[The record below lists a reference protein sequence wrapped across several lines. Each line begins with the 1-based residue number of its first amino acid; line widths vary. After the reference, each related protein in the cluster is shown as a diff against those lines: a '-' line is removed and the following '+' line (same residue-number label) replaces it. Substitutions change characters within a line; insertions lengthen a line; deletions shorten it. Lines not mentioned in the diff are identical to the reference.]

1 MSDIMSPARAMP
13 TVETVP
19 EARDADLGPNG
30 EQQQEH
36 PRLQDHRGSQD
47 TASRENSWLPSIKDD
62 LLIRRHQ
69 TGSPQLHPLLKPRPR
84 SRDRRRSSGIP
95 VARPDTQRRAS
106 ADFTWHGFEE
116 DHAGSSASDL
126 DPRSSLPVSRKPTRE
141 QKRARLSPQSAL
153 SGLPLPAARLSTREI
168 SRSDEPTPKRTPSTG
183 MVSEPPVAA
192 VDHDAAV
199 EVGNPSIPDF
209 LNKLDE
215 DLPAAAVDGIEQN
228 MAEAASWGGANN
240 DGKASPSAQSSS
252 SSSTSGSPYSDLS
265 SERTTDTERSSS
277 PERSVESDETPV
289 ATVLN
294 SIESSLHTI
303 DTKRRS
309 SLFDID
315 RYGTPEMPR
324 GTANLPHIPVSV
336 LTPRVPNQ
344 GHPKHLPRA
353 EKLPL
358 SGYELL
364 ASRISAS
371 SAADPMPRS
380 HPGSSASSS
389 STATPRE
396 HIPRRHSSASNI
408 FYRNSLLEPEPTIQ
422 PIYRRFKAMNHRLL
436 LHLQDEL
443 SELEEQ
449 LHRLDTADT
458 QTRRLQ
464 NRILPASRRAEA
476 QAGGELQSH
485 KADILAKIG
494 LKLGQY
500 SESFPVQRLGVA
512 RQHEDTDHRSTD
524 HAMASFTA
532 TRDIPSPSSSDVNEY
547 RRYLATHQPVTEIE
561 ARFLDSTDDLVNLAP
576 PPTRTTSSSS
586 SAPSRTPS
594 PLSSG
599 ALAAVAAAAR
609 DQHYYQALK
618 STLDASSVANEPAP
632 APTSAPTSAP
642 TPAPAPAASSAATVL
657 PEEPPSSP
665 IPIPGT
671 MHGNSWRT
679 NRGHL
684 RGSSSVSHSASPGL
698 VGLGLG
704 SAGLPTP
711 RGTTRPRSSSE
722 AITPRVFTP
731 RSGTPPVVGKAD
743 LACAPPAAV
752 PTIKIEKPA
761 ISSSSSSF
769 TKGQVEEA
777 ESHASPVVLHVAI
790 ALAVAVL
797 LPILAFPS
805 IPGILGRLIVVF
817 LVGMSVAGSVV
828 QSGSVVG
835 PGSSAAGGYS
845 RDLFVSVAVYT
856 GVMGVVAG
864 VF

>member
-1 MSDIMSPARAMP
+1 M
-13 TVETVP
+13 VP
-19 EARDADLGPNG
+19 E
-30 EQQQEH
+30 
-36 PRLQDHRGSQD
+36 
-47 TASRENSWLPSIKDD
+47 
-62 LLIRRHQ
+62 
-69 TGSPQLHPLLKPRPR
+69 PQ
-84 SRDRRRSSGIP
+84 
-95 VARPDTQRRAS
+95 
-106 ADFTWHGFEE
+106 
-116 DHAGSSASDL
+116 
-126 DPRSSLPVSRKPTRE
+126 
-141 QKRARLSPQSAL
+141 
-153 SGLPLPAARLSTREI
+153 
-168 SRSDEPTPKRTPSTG
+168 
-183 MVSEPPVAA
+183 VAA
-192 VDHDAAV
+192 GDNDAAID
-199 EVGNPSIPDF
+199 VGKPSIPDF
-209 LNKLDE
+209 LDKLDE
-215 DLPAAAVDGIEQN
+215 DVPAAEQG

-277 PERSVESDETPV
+277 PERSVDGDETPV
-289 ATVLN
+289 APVLN
-294 SIESSLHTI
+294 FVESNLHAAT
-303 DTKRRS
+303 TKRRS
-309 SLFDID
+309 SLFDVD

-371 SAADPMPRS
+371 SAAEPMPRS

-408 FYRNSLLEPEPTIQ
+408 GYRSSLLEPEPTIQ

-464 NRILPASRRAEA
+464 NRILPASRRAEVL
-476 QAGGELQSH
+476 AGGELQSH

-500 SESFPVQRLGVA
+500 SEYYPEREGLALPRLS
-512 RQHEDTDHRSTD
+512 HENTDHPSID
-524 HAMASFTA
+524 HAMTSFTA
-532 TRDIPSPSSSDVNEY
+532 TRDIPSPSPSDVNEY

-561 ARFLDSTDDLVNLAP
+561 ARFLDSTDDLVTLAP
-576 PPTRTTSSSS
+576 PPTTETSSSTS
-586 SAPSRTPS
+586 PAPSRTPS

-609 DQHYYQALK
+609 DQHYYQTLK
-618 STLDASSVANEPAP
+618 STLDASSAAANE
-632 APTSAPTSAP
+632 PTSAPISVP
-642 TPAPAPAASSAATVL
+642 TPAPAPTTSGAAAPSAL
-657 PEEPPSSP
+657 PEEPLASP

-711 RGTTRPRSSSE
+711 RGVTRPRSSSE

-731 RSGTPPVVGKAD
+731 RSGTPPVIGLGKAD
-743 LACAPPAAV
+743 AYPGPASSAAV

-761 ISSSSSSF
+761 LSSSSS
-769 TKGQVEEA
+769 TKGQAEEA
-777 ESHASPVVLHVAI
+777 DAHASPVVLHVAI

-797 LPILAFPS
+797 LPILTFPS
-805 IPGILGRLIVVF
+805 IPGIVGRLIVVF

-835 PGSSAAGGYS
+835 PGSGGAGGYS